1 MFGRS
6 YYLFSLL
13 GFRIGLDASWF
24 ILAFLIVWSLSTGY
38 FPAVVPGLAQTDYLW
53 MGVLGALGLFASLIF
68 HELAHAVVAR
78 QYKLRISGI
87 TLFVFGGV
95 AQLEEEPR
103 TAGAE
108 FFVAIA
114 GPIASI
120 LLSGLFFALSG
131 SGLLSGF
138 ESLLAVV
145 AYLALINFVLAAFNM
160 VPAFPLDGG
169 RILRAILWW
178 WNGNM
183 AKATRMAATVGGG
196 LGIALMA
203 FGAYNAFM
211 GIVVAGMWQ
220 ILIGFFIYRAA
231 GAARAQAGSLPGP
244 GNAHI
249 GHIVE
254 PDPPVIP
261 GDASLAAAADDY
273 FYRLRPRVFLVHEGE
288 RAIGTLSLGDFA
300 HVPRAQWG
308 DIPVRQVV
316 QPMASQPMARP
327 EEPASDVLKRMVREG
342 HTHVVIVDNG
352 RVAGVLSRRDIM
364 NFVEPR
370 ENDGAVEAGA
380 SRAK

>member
-38 FPAVVPGLAQTDYLW
+38 FPAVIEGLPQVTYLW

-78 QYKLRISGI
+78 QYDLRISGI

-103 TAGAE
+103 TAKAE
-108 FFVAIA
+108 FLVAIA

-120 LLSGLFFALSG
+120 LLSALFFGITASGLFSG
-131 SGLLSGF
+131 IAP
-138 ESLLAVV
+138 LLAVTG
-145 AYLALINFVLAAFNM
+145 YLALINFVLAAFNL

-178 WNGNM
+178 WSGNM
-183 AKATRMAATVGGG
+183 SRATRMAATVGGG

-203 FGAYNAFM
+203 FGAYNAFT

-231 GAARAQAGSLPGP
+231 GMAREQAGNLPGP
-244 GNAHI
+244 GQSHI
-249 GHIVE
+249 GQIVDPRE
-254 PDPPVIP
+254 PKVPA
-261 GDASLAAAADDY
+261 DASLETAAQEY
-273 FYRLRPRVFLVHEGE
+273 FYPLRPGILLVADGD
-288 RAIGTLSLGDFA
+288 RPVGTLSLGDFA
-300 HVPRAQWG
+300 HVPKMQWS
-308 DIPVRQVV
+308 DIPVRQVMQALTN
-316 QPMASQPMARP
+316 QPMAQPAD
-327 EEPASDVLKRMVREG
+327 PASDVLKRMVREG
-342 HTHVVIVDNG
+342 HTHIVIVDTG
-352 RVAGVLSRRDIM
+352 RVTGVLTRREIM
-364 NFVEPR
+364 NFVEPQH
-370 ENDGAVEAGA
+370 ESGPAGGTAQEA
-380 SRAK
+380 K

>member
-38 FPAVVPGLAQTDYLW
+38 FPAVVPGLPQADYLW

-103 TAGAE
+103 TAKAE

-114 GPIASI
+114 GPIASF
-120 LLSGLFFALSG
+120 LLA
-131 SGLLSGF
+131 GLLFAFGATGILAGSA
-138 ESLLAVV
+138 SLTSVV
-145 AYLALINFVLAAFNM
+145 GYLALINLILAVFNLI
-160 VPAFPLDGG
+160 PAFPLDGG

-178 WNGNM
+178 SNGNM
-183 AKATRMAATVGGG
+183 SKSTRMAATVGGA

-203 FGAYNAFM
+203 FGAYNAFT
-211 GIVVAGMWQ
+211 GIVVGGMWQ

-231 GAARAQAGSLPGP
+231 AVAREQAGTLPGP

-249 GHIVE
+249 GQILDSE
-254 PDPPVIP
+254 PVGIP
-261 GDASLAAAADDY
+261 ASASLQTAAEDY
-273 FYRLRPRVFLVHEGE
+273 FYQLRPRVFIVTDGE
-288 RAIGTLSLGDFA
+288 RTVGTITLGDFA

-308 DIPVRQVV
+308 DIPVRQVM
-316 QPMASQPMARP
+316 QPISTQPMARP
-327 EEPASDVLKRMVREG
+327 QEPASEVLKRMVRDG
-342 HTHVVIVDNG
+342 HTHVVIVDTG
-352 RVAGVLSRRDIM
+352 RVSGILSRRDIM
-364 NFVEPR
+364 NFVGPEEDYGPAEATPR
-370 ENDGAVEAGA
+370 QAE
-380 SRAK
+380 